1 MKTSLNNKDVLSL
14 QDLSSEEILS
24 ILRLSGNLKNELM
37 SGDGEKAS
45 QLLKGKVLGMIFQK
59 PSTRTRVSFETGIF
73 HLGGNALYLSTND
86 MQLSRGE
93 SIEDTGRTLSL
104 YVNCIVARVYE
115 HADLQLLADSASIP
129 VINGLSDTFH
139 PCQILADLLTIQE
152 HKKKMKGLN
161 LAWIGDGN
169 NVCNDLLL
177 GCAKTGINMTAACPH
192 GYEPLEQIVRL
203 AKEEEQKTGA
213 EITIIDDP
221 LQATKD
227 ADIIVTDTFLSI
239 GKDQEKT
246 TREEAFLP
254 RYQVNSDLLKN
265 AKRDVIFMHCL
276 PAKRGQEVTSEVID
290 GSSSVIWDEAENR
303 LHVQKALMCM
313 LMLRRER
320 NNVLNRYKQQTL
332 ILLWQ
337 SNQK

>member
-1 MKTSLNNKDVLSL
+1 MKTSLNNKDILSL
-14 QDLSSEEILS
+14 QDLSSEEIFS
-24 ILRLSGNLKNELM
+24 ILRLSGDLKNELKN
-37 SGDGEKAS
+37 GDGEKAS

-73 HLGGNALYLSTND
+73 QLGGNALYLSTND

-104 YVNCIVARVYE
+104 YVNCIIARVYE
-115 HADLQLLADSASIP
+115 HADLQILANSASIP
-129 VINGLSDTFH
+129 VINGLSNTFH

-177 GCAKTGINMTAACPH
+177 GCAKTGINMVAACPH

-203 AKEEEQKTGA
+203 AKEEEQKTGVK
-213 EITIIDDP
+213 ITITDDP

-290 GSSSVIWDEAENR
+290 GSASVIWDEAENR

-313 LMLRRER
+313 LMLKKR
-320 NNVLNRYKQQTL
+320 K
-332 ILLWQ
+332 
-337 SNQK
+337 K